1 MSYNQLNLDRRRD
14 AEKAYWANE
23 RSGMGGR
30 RIVPAEVHA
39 NELRPCFEGS
49 GDHYSENRAFFHSI
63 LNNEWNGKYVLD
75 YACGRGNW
83 SIYFALTGAR
93 CVAGFDMDPIGI
105 EAAHSSAMTHGIAD
119 KCQFLEADASNL
131 PYSDSEFEI
140 VIGTAALHHT
150 IKYDNIFEELFRV
163 MKPGGKAF
171 FLENL
176 ADFPLWRLHWWL
188 KGQIPEGD
196 VPIFSKEVRLKSRMF
211 SKCEIIGDTLVHS
224 LKHYLYKEEGM
235 KPWRRSLLR
244 FTYSTD
250 QMIFR
255 TFPRLRSWG
264 CFSVICL
271 TK

>member
-1 MSYNQLNLDRRRD
+1 MKVFNLDRRRD
-14 AEKAYWANE
+14 AEKAYWANV
-23 RSGMGGR
+23 RSGTGER
-30 RIVPAEVHA
+30 RIVPAEVQA

-49 GDHYSENRAFFHSI
+49 GDLYSENRFFFHSV
-63 LNNEWNGKYVLD
+63 LNNEWKNKYVLD
-75 YACGRGNW
+75 YACGQGNW

-93 CVAGFDMDPIGI
+93 RVAGFDMDSVGI
-105 EAAHSSAMTHGIAD
+105 EAARSGAMSHGIAN

-131 PYSDSEFEI
+131 PFPDSEFEI

-163 MKPGGKAF
+163 MKPGSKAF

-176 ADFPLWRLHWWL
+176 ADFPLWRLHWWI
-188 KGQIPEGD
+188 KGQVPEGD
-196 VPIFSKEVRLKSRMF
+196 VPIFSKEVRQKSRMF

-224 LKHYLYKEEGM
+224 LKHFLWKEGRM

-244 FTYSTD
+244 STWSVD
-250 QMIFR
+250 QKIFR
-255 TFPRLRSWG
+255 TFPGLRRWG
-264 CFSVICL
+264 CFSIIVL